1 MKSESMKSVVII
13 NLFWKLMERGGTQ
26 GIQFIVQIILARL
39 LLPEEYGIIAIVTIF
54 ITLAGIFVDSGLN
67 TALIQKKDA
76 DKVDF
81 SSVFWVGLALA
92 ALLYGILFIVA
103 PFLAVFFHQPGLP
116 EVIRILSIT
125 LFLGV
130 FNSIQ
135 QAMIAI
141 RMEFKKLLMGSMG
154 SVIVSGFI
162 GVGMAYMGFGIWALV
177 GQQISYRII
186 GTLILLVIVDWKPS
200 GDFSFN
206 RFKKLY
212 SFGWKLLVSSLINT
226 LYHNLRTLII
236 GKIYEPALLGFYDRG
251 TSFPGYLITNING
264 SIQSVLFPAL
274 ASCQENQE
282 RVRSM
287 IRRSVV
293 TSSFIIF
300 PMMAGLAILAEP
312 MIRVLLTDKWL
323 PAVPFL
329 QMACASYGL
338 WPVHTANLQAI
349 NALGRSDIFLRL
361 EIIKMIMGLIVLA
374 ISIPFGIY
382 AIAFGG
388 IVNGVISTFI
398 NASPNKKLLGYGY
411 RDQLRDIGPSLLL
424 SIIMAGIVGLVV
436 LLDLEPLPH
445 LLIGILTG
453 ILSYTL
459 MAALLKLEC
468 YIYLLNTLKEFFQRR
483 KRGEDHD
490 GTNL

>member
-1 MKSESMKSVVII
+1 MKSESMKSVVLI

-92 ALLYGILFIVA
+92 ALLYGILFFVA

-186 GTLILLVIVDWKPS
+186 GTLILLVLVDWKPS
-200 GDFSFN
+200 RDFSFN

-264 SIQSVLFPAL
+264 SIQAVLFPAL

-411 RDQLRDIGPSLLL
+411 LDQLRDIGPSLLL

-436 LLDLEPLPH
+436 LLELEPLPH

-468 YIYLLNTLKEFFQRR
+468 YIYLLNTMKEFFQRR
-483 KRGEDHD
+483 KGGEDHD

>member
-1 MKSESMKSVVII
+1 MRSEAMKSIVII

-67 TALIQKKDA
+67 TALIQKKNA

-92 ALLYGILFIVA
+92 ALLYGILFIA
-103 PFLAVFFHQPGLP
+103 SPFLADFFDQPGLT
-116 EVIRILSIT
+116 EVVRILSVT

-135 QAMIAI
+135 QAVIAI
-141 RMEFKKLLMGSMG
+141 RMEFKKLMVGSMG
-154 SVIVSGFI
+154 SVILSGII
-162 GVGMAYMGFGIWALV
+162 GVIMAFMGFGIWALV
-177 GQQISYRII
+177 GQQIAYRFF
-186 GTLILLVIVDWKPS
+186 GTWILLILVDWKPS
-200 GDFSFN
+200 LEFSFHL
-206 RFKKLY
+206 FKKLY
-212 SFGWKLLVSSLINT
+212 GFGWKLLVSSLINT

-236 GKIYEPALLGFYDRG
+236 GKLYDPAMLGFYDRG
-251 TSFPGYLITNING
+251 TSFPGYIITNING
-264 SIQSVLFPAL
+264 SIQAVLFPAL
-274 ASCQENQE
+274 ASCQEDRE
-282 RVRSM
+282 RVRSLM
-287 IRRSVV
+287 RRSVV
-293 TSSFIIF
+293 TSAFIIF
-300 PMMAGLAILAEP
+300 PMMAGLAVLAEP
-312 MIRVLLTDKWL
+312 MILVLLTDKWL

-329 QMACASYGL
+329 QMACVSYGL

-361 EIIKMIMGLIVLA
+361 EIIKMVMGLLVLG

-382 AIAFGG
+382 LIAFGG
-388 IVNGVISTFI
+388 VINGLISTFI
-398 NASPNKKLLGYGY
+398 NAGPNKKLLGYGY

-424 SIIMAGIVGLVV
+424 SLLMAGIVGLVGF
-436 LLDLEPLPH
+436 LELEPLPH

-468 YIYLLNTLKEFFQRR
+468 YVYLLNTLKQFFQ
-483 KRGEDHD
+483 KQKGGEDHD
-490 GTNL
+490 GINL

>member
-1 MKSESMKSVVII
+1 MKKETIKSVVLI

-26 GIQFIVQIILARL
+26 GIQFIVQITLARL

-54 ITLAGIFVDSGLN
+54 ITLAVIFVDSGLN

-92 ALLYGILFIVA
+92 ALLYGILFITA
-103 PFLAVFFHQPGLP
+103 PLLADFFHQPGLP

-186 GTLILLVIVDWKPS
+186 GTLILLVLVDWKPS
-200 GDFSFN
+200 RDFSFN

-264 SIQSVLFPAL
+264 SIQAVLFPAL

-388 IVNGVISTFI
+388 ILNGVISTFI

-411 RDQLRDIGPSLLL
+411 LEQLRDIGPSLLL
-424 SIIMAGIVGLVV
+424 SLIMAGIVGLVAF
-436 LLDLEPLPH
+436 LELDPLPH
-445 LLIGILTG
+445 LLIGILIG
-453 ILSYTL
+453 ILSYTS

-468 YIYLLNTLKEFFQRR
+468 YIYLLNTMKEFFQRR
-483 KRGEDHD
+483 KGGEDHD

>member
-1 MKSESMKSVVII
+1 MKSESMKSVVLI

-92 ALLYGILFIVA
+92 ALLYGILFIAA

-154 SVIVSGFI
+154 SVIISGFI

-186 GTLILLVIVDWKPS
+186 GTLILLVLVDWKPS
-200 GDFSFN
+200 RDFSFN

-264 SIQSVLFPAL
+264 SIQAVLFPAL

-411 RDQLRDIGPSLLL
+411 LDQLRDIGPSLLL

-436 LLDLEPLPH
+436 LLELEPLPH

-468 YIYLLNTLKEFFQRR
+468 YIYLRNTLKEFIRRR
-483 KRGEDHD
+483 KGGEDHD
-490 GTNL
+490 GANL

>member
-1 MKSESMKSVVII
+1 MKSESMKSVVLI

-92 ALLYGILFIVA
+92 ALLYGILFITA

-154 SVIVSGFI
+154 SVTISGFI

-177 GQQISYRII
+177 GQQISYRIV
-186 GTLILLVIVDWKPS
+186 GTLILLVLVDWKPS
-200 GDFSFN
+200 RDFSFN

-264 SIQSVLFPAL
+264 SIQAVLFPAL

-411 RDQLRDIGPSLLL
+411 LDQLRDIGPSLLL

-436 LLDLEPLPH
+436 LLELEPLPH

-468 YIYLLNTLKEFFQRR
+468 YIYLLNTMKEFFQRR
-483 KRGEDHD
+483 KGGEDHD

>member
-1 MKSESMKSVVII
+1 MKNETMKSIVIV

-67 TALIQKKDA
+67 TALIQKKAA

-81 SSVFWVGLALA
+81 SSVFWFGLVLA
-92 ALLYGILFIVA
+92 ALLYGILFFLS
-103 PFLAVFFHQPGLP
+103 PFLAAFFHQPGLTD
-116 EVIRILSIT
+116 VIRILSIT

-135 QAMIAI
+135 QAVIAI
-141 RMEFKKLLMGSMG
+141 RMEFKKLLKGSIG
-154 SVIVSGFI
+154 SVLLSGII
-162 GVGMAYMGFGIWALV
+162 GVIMAYMGFGIWALV
-177 GQQISYRII
+177 GQQIAYRLI
-186 GTLILLVIVDWKPS
+186 GTLILMVLVDWKPS
-200 GDFSFN
+200 LNFSFK
-206 RFKKLY
+206 RFKRLY

-236 GKIYEPALLGFYDRG
+236 GKLYAPAMLGFYDRG
-251 TSFPGYLITNING
+251 TSFPGFIITNING
-264 SIQSVLFPAL
+264 SIQAVLFPAL
-274 ASCQENQE
+274 ASCQEDRK

-287 IRRSVV
+287 MRRSVV
-293 TSSFIIF
+293 TSSFILF
-300 PMMAGLAILAEP
+300 PMMAGLAVLAEP
-312 MIRVLLTDKWL
+312 MILVLLTDKWL

-329 QMACASYGL
+329 QMACISYSL

-349 NALGRSDIFLRL
+349 NALGRSDIFLHL
-361 EIIKMIMGLIVLA
+361 EIIKMILGLAVLG

-398 NASPNKKLLGYGY
+398 NASPNNKLLGYSY

-424 SIIMAGIVGLVV
+424 SILMAGIVTLVGLI
-436 LLDLEPLPH
+436 DLEPLPH
-445 LLIGILTG
+445 LIAGILTG
-453 ILSYTL
+453 VISYTA

-468 YIYLLNTLKEFFQRR
+468 YIYLLETLKEFLQGRN
-483 KRGEDHD
+483 GGMGHD
-490 GTNL
+490 TSSL

>member
-1 MKSESMKSVVII
+1 MKSESMKSVVLI

-103 PFLAVFFHQPGLP
+103 PFLAVFFHQPGLQ

-200 GDFSFN
+200 RDFSFN

-264 SIQSVLFPAL
+264 SIQAVLFPAL

-287 IRRSVV
+287 TRRSVV

-329 QMACASYGL
+329 QMACVSYGL

-411 RDQLRDIGPSLLL
+411 RDQLRDIGPSLIL
-424 SIIMAGIVGLVV
+424 SIIMAGIVGLVD
-436 LLDLEPLPH
+436 LLELEPLPH

-453 ILSYTL
+453 IFSYTL

-483 KRGEDHD
+483 KGGEDHD